1 MNSKYIIQAAV
12 TALMIGQSAQAADA
26 VAKPASTPAVA
37 PSVAATPANPNAGLY
52 RQLDE
57 LRSQNAIL
65 TETLKNAKLKND
77 ISSVG
82 TNPVGQPG
90 MTLGGP
96 SSYQGS
102 AQSSAQS
109 GATAPLSAQV
119 QMVSGSENK
128 LTALISLSNGG
139 RMTVRVGSNIAGVG
153 VVKSISKDEVMVVSK
168 TQIISLPFALD
179 AAGAS
184 GGTGIPAIPQM
195 SPMPQGMM
203 PGGVR

>member
-26 VAKPASTPAVA
+26 VAKPAATPAVA
-37 PSVAATPANPNAGLY
+37 PSVAATPANQNAGLY

-82 TNPVGQPG
+82 TNPIGQPG
-90 MTLGGP
+90 LTLGGP

-102 AQSSAQS
+102 AQSGVS
-109 GATAPLSAQV
+109 APLSAQV

-139 RMTVRVGSNIAGVG
+139 RLTVRVGSNIAGVG
-153 VVKSISKDEVMVVSK
+153 VVKSISKDEVMVASK

-179 AAGAS
+179 ASGAS
-184 GGTGIPAIPQM
+184 GGTGIPSMPQM
-195 SPMPQGMM
+195 SPMPQGMI
-203 PGGVR
+203 PGGAR

>member
-12 TALMIGQSAQAADA
+12 TVLIIAQNAQAADT
-26 VAKPASTPAVA
+26 VVKPAATPAVA
-37 PSVAATPANPNAGLY
+37 PSVSVTPVNPNAGLY

-77 ISSVG
+77 INSVG
-82 TNPVGQPG
+82 TNPIGQPG
-90 MTLGGP
+90 LALGGP

-102 AQSSAQS
+102 AQS
-109 GATAPLSAQV
+109 GAAAPLSAQV

-139 RMTVRVGSNIAGVG
+139 RVTVRVGSNIAGVG
-153 VVKSISKDEVMVVSK
+153 VVKSISKDEVMVASK

-179 AAGAS
+179 AS
-184 GGTGIPAIPQM
+184 GGTGIPAMPQM
-195 SPMPQGMM
+195 SPMPQGLM

>member
-12 TALMIGQSAQAADA
+12 TALMIAQNAQAADA
-26 VAKPASTPAVA
+26 VVKTQAATPVAA

-77 ISSVG
+77 ISNVG
-82 TNPVGQPG
+82 TNPISQPG

-96 SSYQGS
+96 LSYQGS
-102 AQSSAQS
+102 AQS
-109 GATAPLSAQV
+109 GASAPLSGQV

-139 RMTVRVGSNIAGVG
+139 RVTVRVGSNIAGVG
-153 VVKSISKDEVMVVSK
+153 VVKSISKDEVMVASK

-179 AAGAS
+179 AAGSS
-184 GGTGIPAIPQM
+184 GGTGIPAMPQM
-195 SPMPQGMM
+195 SPMPQGMI

>member
-12 TALMIGQSAQAADA
+12 TVLIIAQNAQAADA
-26 VAKPASTPAVA
+26 VVKPAATPAVA
-37 PSVAATPANPNAGLY
+37 PSVAATPANAGLY

-82 TNPVGQPG
+82 TNPISQPG
-90 MTLGGP
+90 MTQGGP

-102 AQSSAQS
+102 AQS
-109 GATAPLSAQV
+109 GAAAPLSAQV

-128 LTALISLSNGG
+128 LIALISLSNGG
-139 RMTVRVGSNIAGVG
+139 RVTVRVGSNIAGVG
-153 VVKSISKDEVMVVSK
+153 VVKSISKDEVMVANK

-184 GGTGIPAIPQM
+184 GGTGMPSMPQM